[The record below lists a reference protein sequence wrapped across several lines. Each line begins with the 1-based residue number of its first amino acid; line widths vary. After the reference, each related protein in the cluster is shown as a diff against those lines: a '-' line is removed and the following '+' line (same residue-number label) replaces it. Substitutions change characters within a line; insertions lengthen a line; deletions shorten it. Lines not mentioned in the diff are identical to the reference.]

1 MKKQLL
7 AALTGAALLLSVG
20 CTTKKNFQSYAE
32 YPVPAEGYS
41 EMTYTPEQTLFN
53 LWAPTAYE
61 VRLSLYSEGLGG
73 EPQEVHNL
81 KAGKGGLWKTTLKGD
96 KQGLFYTFAVR
107 IGEQWLP
114 ECAGIDAKAVGV
126 NGQRGAIIDLTTTNP
141 EGWAEDRRPEL
152 KGFQDVILY
161 EMHHRDFSS
170 HPSSGIE
177 NGGKFLALTE
187 NGAKNPKGEM
197 TGIDHLKEL
206 GVTHVHLLPSYDYG
220 SVDETKLEEGKYNWG
235 YDPVNYNVPDGGYS
249 TNPFDPACR
258 IREFKQM
265 VQALHKA
272 GIRVVLDVVYNHT
285 FSIDGSNFE
294 RTVPGYFFR
303 QREDGSYADASGCGN
318 ETASDREMMRRYM
331 IESVKYWATEYHLD
345 GFRFDLMGIHDAETM
360 RQIRAALDEID
371 PTILIYGE
379 GWAAQS
385 PQLPAEE
392 LAMKANMKNIPGI
405 AAFSDELRDALRG
418 PFHSNEQGAFLAGLQ
433 DMEESVKFGIAGAIS
448 HPQVDMSK
456 VNYVKQEWAAEP
468 TQMISYVSCHD
479 DMCLVDRLKTT
490 MPGINKK
497 RLVRLDKL
505 AQTAVLTSQGIPFI
519 FTGEEV
525 LRDKKGVHNSYQSP
539 DEINAIDWT
548 LKSENRDLFDYYK
561 GLIALRKAHP
571 AFRLGKAELVREHLE
586 FLPVE
591 GSNVVAYRLKGNAGG
606 DSWKEIIVVL
616 NAREKAAEVSVPEGE
631 YTAVCYDG
639 KLNPDGLKHFSG
651 KTVSVPAESALIL
664 HN

>member
-1 MKKQLL
+1 MGTAMLM
-7 AALTGAALLLSVG
+7 SIG
-20 CTTKKNFQSYAE
+20 CTKNKNFQSFAE
-32 YPVPAEGYS
+32 YPMPAKAYQ
-41 EMTYTPEQTLFN
+41 EMSYTPEQTTFQ
-53 LWAPTAYE
+53 LWAPTADE
-61 VRLSLYSEGLGG
+61 VRLSLYAEGLGG
-73 EPQEVHNL
+73 EALEVYNL
-81 KAGKGGLWKTTLKGD
+81 KEGKGGLWKVSVKGD

-107 IGEQWLP
+107 IGENWML

-126 NGQRGAIIDLTTTNP
+126 NGQRGAILDLDTTDP
-141 EGWAEDRRPEL
+141 EGWADDKRPA
-152 KGFQDVILY
+152 FQALGDAILY
-161 EMHHRDFSS
+161 EMHHRDFSI
-170 HPSSGIE
+170 HANSGIE
-177 NGGKFLALTE
+177 KGGKFLALTE
-187 NGAKNPKGEM
+187 TGTKNPKGEM

-265 VQALHKA
+265 VQALHQA

-285 FSIDGSNFE
+285 LSIDGSNFE

-303 QREDGSYADASGCGN
+303 QREDGSYGDASGCGN

-331 IESVKYWATEYHLD
+331 MESVKYWIEEYHLD

-360 RQIRAALDEID
+360 RQIRAAADAID
-371 PTILIYGE
+371 PSILIYGE
-379 GWAAQS
+379 GWAAQA

-392 LAMKANMKNIPGI
+392 LAMKANMYNIPGI

-418 PFHSNEQGAFLAGLQ
+418 PFHSNEQGAFLAGVNH
-433 DMEESVKFGIAGAIS
+433 MEESIKFGIVGAIA
-448 HPQVDMSK
+448 HPQINMEE
-456 VNYVKQEWAAEP
+456 VNYVKQPWAAEP

-479 DMCLVDRLKTT
+479 DMCLVDRLKATI
-490 MPGINKK
+490 PGIKK
-497 RLVRLDKL
+497 ERLVRLDKL
-505 AQTAVLTSQGIPFI
+505 AQTAVFTSQGIPFI

-525 LRDKKGVHNSYQSP
+525 MRDKKGVHNSYQSP
-539 DEINAIDWT
+539 DEINAIDWM

-591 GSNVVAYRLKGNAGG
+591 GSNLVAFRLKENAGG
-606 DSWKEIIVVL
+606 DNWAEIIVVL
-616 NAREKAAEVSVPEGE
+616 NARQKVAEVEIPEGD

-639 KLNPDGLKHFSG
+639 KIDLEGLKKISG
-651 KTVSVPAESALIL
+651 KTVTVPAESAVIL
-664 HN
+664 HK

>member
-7 AALTGAALLLSVG
+7 TALTGVAVLLSVG
-20 CTTKKNFQSYAE
+20 CTKTKNFASYAD
-32 YPVPAEGYS
+32 YPTPAEHYLEMNYS
-41 EMTYTPEQTLFN
+41 PEKTDFA
-53 LWAPTAYE
+53 LWAPTADE
-61 VRLSLYSEGLGG
+61 VRLSLYTDGLGG
-73 EPQEVHNL
+73 EAQEIYNL
-81 KAGKGGLWKTTLKGD
+81 KEGKGGLWKCTVKGD

-107 IGEQWLP
+107 IGEKWME

-126 NGQRGAIIDLTTTNP
+126 NGQRGAILDLDTTDP
-141 EGWAEDRRPEL
+141 EGWAEDKRPALERL
-152 KGFQDVILY
+152 ADAIIY
-161 EMHHRDFSS
+161 EMHHRDFSI
-170 HPSSGIE
+170 HATSGVE

-187 NGAKNPKGEM
+187 EGTRNPKGEL

-206 GVTHVHLLPSYDYG
+206 GITHVHILPSYDYG
-220 SVDETKLEEGKYNWG
+220 SVDETNLAAGKYNWG

-331 IESVKYWATEYHLD
+331 VESVKYWIEEYHLD

-360 RQIRAALDEID
+360 RQIRAAADEID
-371 PTILIYGE
+371 PSILIYGE
-379 GWAAQS
+379 GWAAQA

-392 LAMKANMKNIPGI
+392 LSMKANMHTIEGV

-418 PFHSNEQGAFLAGLQ
+418 PFHSNEQGAFLAGLEN
-433 DMEESVKFGIAGAIS
+433 MEESIKFGIVGAIA
-448 HPQVDMSK
+448 HPQVDMQQ
-456 VNYVKQEWAAEP
+456 VNYVKEPWAKEP

-490 MPGINKK
+490 LQGIDKK

-505 AQTAVLTSQGIPFI
+505 AQTAVFTSQGIPFI

-525 LRDKKGVHNSYQSP
+525 MRDKKGVHNSYQSP
-539 DEINAIDWT
+539 DEINAIDWM

-561 GLIALRKAHP
+561 GLVALRKAHP

-591 GSNVVAYRLKGNAGG
+591 GSNLVAFRLKNNAGG
-606 DSWKEIIVVL
+606 DAWSEIVVVL
-616 NAREKAAEVSVPEGE
+616 NARQKTAEVELPEGN

-639 KLNPDGLKHFSG
+639 KIDLNGLKNFSG
-651 KTVSVPAESALIL
+651 KRVKVPAESAVIL
-664 HN
+664 HQ